1 MILYKEFETKTG
13 GRLDILD
20 ITDEVSSTVRE
31 AGVRHGS
38 ALVFAPHTTCCVLIC
53 SSGPDLKGSLVE
65 TLEAIAPVDG
75 YYAHDDLTIRTENL
89 VEDEPANGPAHI
101 AHVILGKASES
112 IPIRDGELV
121 LGAAQRVLIVELDCS
136 RKRNYAIQVMG
147 T

>member
-20 ITDEVSSTVRE
+20 VTDDVSDTVQE
-31 AGVRHGS
+31 AGVEHGS
-38 ALVFAPHTTCCVLIC
+38 VLIFAPHTTCCVLI
-53 SSGPDLKGSLVE
+53 SAQTAGLKESLVE

-75 YYAHDDLTIRTENL
+75 YYAHDDLTIRTQNL

-112 IPIRDGELV
+112 IPIHDGRPV
-121 LGAAQRVLIVELDCS
+121 LGPAQRVLIVELDCS
-136 RKRNYAIQVMG
+136 RKRSYAIQVMG
-147 T
+147 R